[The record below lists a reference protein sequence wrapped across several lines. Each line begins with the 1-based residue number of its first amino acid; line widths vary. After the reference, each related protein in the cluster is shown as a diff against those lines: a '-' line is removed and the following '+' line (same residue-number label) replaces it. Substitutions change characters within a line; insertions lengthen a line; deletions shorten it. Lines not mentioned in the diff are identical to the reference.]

1 MSLSGCCRN
10 LRITIKALLHLHLR
24 RSSLYHRIQSRHL
37 SSSSSMADLKST
49 FLNVYSTL
57 KSDLLHDPSFEFTD
71 ESRLW
76 VEKVH
81 SFQILLRSVSW
92 FSLSLFLSLFARCWI
107 TMYREG
113 SWIVVS
119 LSWTASSFWRKVK
132 IWPRKR
138 FSSRVLLVGA
148 SNGYVK
154 KFRPLFWISS

>member
-92 FSLSLFLSLFARCWI
+92 FSLSLFLSSLPDVGLQC
-107 TMYREG
+107 TGREAE
-113 SWIVVS
+113 SWS
-119 LSWTASSFWRKVK
+119 LCRGQLQAFEGRWRFDRGRGFPLVCSWLVHRMGMLKSFD
-132 IWPRKR
+132 
-138 FSSRVLLVGA
+138 LYL
-148 SNGYVK
+148 N
-154 KFRPLFWISS
+154 L